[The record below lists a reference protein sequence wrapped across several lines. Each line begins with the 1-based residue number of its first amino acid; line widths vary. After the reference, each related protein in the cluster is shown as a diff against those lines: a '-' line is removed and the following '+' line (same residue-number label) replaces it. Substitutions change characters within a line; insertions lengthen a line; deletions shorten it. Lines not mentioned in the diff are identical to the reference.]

1 MKHVI
6 LTLFMMLFWALSV
19 NASVAQ
25 QQNDCLFFSETVE
38 GEEGF
43 FVCDDEEAHFRTAFE
58 RWGLQKIGYPISRRY
73 VRDGFVT
80 QAFQK
85 AIMQW
90 RAASNQV
97 VLVNIF
103 DDLHAAGFDETL
115 LQVRQT
121 PRQLPAGWGEDT
133 AATEILPFEEVI
145 KKRQALLDERPALRA
160 TYFASKNPL
169 TFYGLPT
176 SFVTDMGNHYAIRL
190 QRAVLQE
197 WKEQVPWANAGEVT
211 IANGGDIAK
220 ELGALPEEALMPQ
233 KNTDQQQEQAS
244 AGMSEGKVY
253 LDSIEV
259 RLLESSPV
267 QVHVLLRGNLADSC
281 TTLDPIT
288 QSNQPNNLISL
299 NLAAKRPTDQV
310 CLTVLVPFEETFAL
324 DLTGL
329 TAGMYTVEA
338 NGMTATFEL
347 P

>member
-1 MKHVI
+1 MKHII
-6 LTLFMMLFWALSV
+6 LALSMMLCWVVMA
-19 NASVAQ
+19 NASVGQ
-25 QQNDCLFFSETVE
+25 EQTDCLFFSETVE

-43 FVCDDEEAHFRTAFE
+43 FVCDDQNAHFRTAFE
-58 RWGLQKIGYPISRRY
+58 SWGLQKIGYPISQRY

-85 AIMQW
+85 AIMQS
-90 RAASNQV
+90 RAESNQV

-103 DDLHAAGFDETL
+103 DDLHAAGFDDTL

-145 KKRQALLDERPALRA
+145 KKRQALLDERPALRHI
-160 TYFASKNPL
+160 YFASKTPL

-176 SFVTDMGNHYAIRL
+176 SLVTDMGNHYAIRL

-197 WKEQVPWANAGEVT
+197 WKEDVPWAKAGEVT

-220 ELGALPEEALMPQ
+220 ELGALPEEALVSQ
-233 KNTDQQQEQAS
+233 KNSNQEQKEPS
-244 AGMSEGKVY
+244 IGMSEGKVY

-259 RLLESSPV
+259 LLLESHPV

-281 TTLDPIT
+281 TTLDPIAQT
-288 QSNQPNNLISL
+288 NRANNVIFL
-299 NLAAKRPTDQV
+299 NLSAKRPTEQA
-310 CLTVLVPFEETFAL
+310 CLTVLVPFEETISL

-329 TAGMYTVEA
+329 TAGTYTVEA
-338 NGMTATFEL
+338 AGMSATFEL